1 MATTTANTKIP
12 SQAVLDAMKLA
23 NIRNDLR
30 QINALAAEAMRDD
43 LNAKAA
49 LRTILRI
56 SREAIYR

>member
-1 MATTTANTKIP
+1 MATTTAKTTNPIVHDTIR
-12 SQAVLDAMKLA
+12 LA

-30 QINALAAEAMRDD
+30 EINALAAEAMRDD

-49 LRTILRI
+49 LRTIMRI

>member
-1 MATTTANTKIP
+1 MATTTAKTTSPI
-12 SQAVLDAMKLA
+12 VHDTIKLA

-30 QINALAAEAMRDD
+30 EINALAAQAMRDD

-49 LRTILRI
+49 LRTIMRI

>member
-1 MATTTANTKIP
+1 MATTTAKKTDN
-12 SQAVLDAMKLA
+12 QLVLDAIKMA

-30 QINALAAEAMRDD
+30 EINAIASQGMSDN

-49 LRTILRI
+49 LRTIMRI